1 MLKLSIT
8 LCLMLFLVGCSH
20 DEHPLINS
28 EKARLVREQVL
39 DMPKCSHFRN
49 NLLLPNVG
57 DVEIEKIY
65 QDATK
70 SGCINKDI

>member
-1 MLKLSIT
+1 
-8 LCLMLFLVGCSH
+8 MLFLVGCSN
-20 DEHPLINS
+20 EEQPLS
-28 EKARLVREQVL
+28 KGEKARLVREQVQ
-39 DMPKCSHFRN
+39 DISKCASYRSK
-49 NLLLPNVG
+49 LLLPDVD